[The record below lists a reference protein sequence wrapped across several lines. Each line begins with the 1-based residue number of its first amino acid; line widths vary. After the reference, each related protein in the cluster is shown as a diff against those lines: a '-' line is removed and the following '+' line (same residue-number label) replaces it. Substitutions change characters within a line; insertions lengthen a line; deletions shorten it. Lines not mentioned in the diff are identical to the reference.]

1 MDFFKLSDRIFFFS
15 NWIGMLLWSSLA
27 LKKEPRTKEVNI
39 ASLRRGC
46 FAATFMLG
54 IFGAFF
60 TTLEV
65 SFIAGYTL
73 PYYMSVVLAAPAKCT
88 IALWAGST

>member
-1 MDFFKLSDRIFFFS
+1 
-15 NWIGMLLWSSLA
+15 MLLWSSLA

-39 ASLRRGC
+39 ASLRR
-46 FAATFMLG
+46 AVALQLATFMLG

>member
-1 MDFFKLSDRIFFFS
+1 MDFFKLSDRIFFFLKLDR
-15 NWIGMLLWSSLA
+15 NVA
-27 LKKEPRTKEVNI
+27 LEFFSPEKEPRTKEVNI
-39 ASLRRGC
+39 ASLHRGC

>member
-1 MDFFKLSDRIFFFS
+1 
-15 NWIGMLLWSSLA
+15 MLLWSSLA

-39 ASLRRGC
+39 ASLG
-46 FAATFMLG
+46 AVALQLATFMLG

-73 PYYMSVVLAAPAKCT
+73 PYYKSRAAPAKCT